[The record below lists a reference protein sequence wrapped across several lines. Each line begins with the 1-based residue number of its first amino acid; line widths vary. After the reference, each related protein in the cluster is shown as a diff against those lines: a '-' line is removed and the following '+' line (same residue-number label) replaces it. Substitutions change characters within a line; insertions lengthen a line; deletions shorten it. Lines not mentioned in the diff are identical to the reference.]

1 MSSSYP
7 KEHKQI
13 VKDLLDGKF
22 ILANDSKYEVIRQF
36 EAYYSE
42 FFHESFDYK
51 MILKSD
57 FVYLISN
64 ESAENLSR
72 DISIFLAV
80 LCYELDKDGRNFLD
94 SLNFSEFE
102 HEQIDQYFELTS
114 YKDVIQSNKQLK
126 DKPARINFYNTLAR
140 RNIIEKSG
148 DERFTFTPAYKVF
161 VEFAQELAKSKSAGD
176 EEVSGGSG
184 EDDKPVDYTLN

>member
-22 ILANDSKYEVIRQF
+22 ILANDTKYEIIRQF
-36 EAYYSE
+36 ESYYSE
-42 FFHESFDYK
+42 FFQESFDYK

-64 ESAENLSR
+64 DSNENLSR

-114 YKDVIQSNKQLK
+114 YKEVIQSNKQLK
-126 DKPARINFYNTLAR
+126 DKPSRINFYNTLAR

-161 VEFAQELAKSKSAGD
+161 IEFAQELAKSKSAGD
-176 EEVSGGSG
+176 EEVEGGKS
-184 EDDKPVDYTLN
+184 VDYNLN